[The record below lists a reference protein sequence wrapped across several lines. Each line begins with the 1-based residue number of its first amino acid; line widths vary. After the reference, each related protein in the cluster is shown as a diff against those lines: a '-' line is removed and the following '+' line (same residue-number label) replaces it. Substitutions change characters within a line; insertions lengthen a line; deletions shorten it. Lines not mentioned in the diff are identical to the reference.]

1 VSLSPVH
8 LALVIDHPAQQFT
21 RAFQL
26 LAAEPGVRLD
36 VYYWSTAE
44 RFYDADFRR
53 SISWD
58 IDLLSGYQWASPPAG
73 RSLTGQ
79 LRWLTDQLRGSGP
92 DVVI

>member
-1 VSLSPVH
+1 VH

-44 RFYDADFRR
+44 RYYDADFKR

-58 IDLLSGYQWASPPAG
+58 IDLLSGYQWAAPPG
-73 RSLTGQ
+73 RSAGQ
-79 LRWLTDQLRGSGP
+79 PVASRPTALAGWPVAQVRA
-92 DVVI
+92 